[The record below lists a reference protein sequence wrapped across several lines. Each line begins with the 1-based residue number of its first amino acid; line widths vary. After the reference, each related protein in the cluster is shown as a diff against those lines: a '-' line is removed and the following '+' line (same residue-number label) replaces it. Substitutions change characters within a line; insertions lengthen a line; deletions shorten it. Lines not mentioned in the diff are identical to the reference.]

1 MSTVT
6 PLTSGVHGGAIL
18 TVEGN
23 GFSSNRSQ
31 VHITVG
37 SSPCPV
43 VEATESRVRCRIPPQ
58 TNNPNIQ
65 INSHQVSFPSTFV
78 LNYTASITPNV
89 SSVTPNLGSGLQTLT
104 ITGENLVGP
113 GQTEITLGET
123 PCNISSRATRSISC
137 TVSPDLPAGNHS
149 VRVNVEEVGD
159 GNENVIYR
167 HDLTVTGVTPP
178 EGGYGGGLSG
188 VILGNGFNRTG
199 VSVSVCNRSC
209 ASLEVISNG
218 QLICETPS
226 MPMSSTNT
234 LCNMTVE
241 VEGIKKNTP
250 FTYKANLTSTITS
263 VGPNRGGTG
272 GGTTITINGTNFP

>member
-1 MSTVT
+1 M
-6 PLTSGVHGGAIL
+6 
-18 TVEGN
+18 EGN
-23 GFSSNRSQ
+23 GFSTNRSQ
-31 VHITVG
+31 VQINVG

-43 VEATESRVRCRIPPQ
+43 LEATESRVRCTIPPQ
-58 TNNPNIQ
+58 TTNSTIQ
-65 INSHQVSFPSTFV
+65 ITSHQISFPSSFV
-78 LNYTASITPNV
+78 LNYNSSITPNV
-89 SSVTPNLGSGLQTLT
+89 SSVSPNSGSGLQTL
-104 ITGENLVGP
+104 IINGENLVGP

-123 PCNISSRATRSISC
+123 PCNITSRASRSISC
-137 TVSPDLPAGNHS
+137 TVGPDLPAGNHS

-167 HDLTVTGVTPP
+167 HDLTVNSVTPP

-188 VILGNGFNRTG
+188 MILGNGFNGTS

-209 ASLEVISNG
+209 ASVEVISNG
-218 QLICETPS
+218 RLICETPP

-234 LCNMTVE
+234 LCNLTVE
-241 VEGIKKNTP
+241 VDGIKKNTP